1 MAETRPS
8 SCRMPLRT
16 SDMALAASLSM
27 HSRAP
32 APPRTSLCDTP
43 SSSSESPVSS
53 SGRSASSFGVA
64 GSCVDAR
71 SSRSLSPS
79 SDSATVNDGAPLSE
93 LGLSGRLLG
102 PPPPPS
108 APLRT
113 TACKLRR
120 PTLSGEGLANPGTT
134 SAASVLLG
142 SHTNRPSASS
152 ARSGSANGVPGQD
165 EEKFVGISVSISFDR
180 GGGAKTGCAGV
191 VDGGVACPLL
201 CDAPLAREL
210 CSSSPSLSSRPR
222 CPKSVSLAPGLA
234 HPSTSQTSSA
244 RLSSRRCPSSPA
256 ATRPLETGPAAPS
269 SI

>member
-113 TACKLRR
+113 TA
-120 PTLSGEGLANPGTT
+120 